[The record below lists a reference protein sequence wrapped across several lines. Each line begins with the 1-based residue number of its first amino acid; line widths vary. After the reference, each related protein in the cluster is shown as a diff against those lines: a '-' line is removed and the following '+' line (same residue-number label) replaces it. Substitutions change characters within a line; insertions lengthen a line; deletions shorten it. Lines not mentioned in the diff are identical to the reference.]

1 MPVEC
6 RYAGLAAVLAGLAG
20 LPSIVASVLANL
32 SGPERACLE
41 LAWQALLAG
50 TIPIGAV
57 VADADGIV
65 IRSGRN
71 AVYGEAEPS
80 LMSGS
85 LLAHAEMNALVSL
98 PVDGSYADCRLVTSM
113 EPCQMCTGALRMA
126 TVGAL
131 TYLGADPVNGT
142 SWALESAR
150 YVGHWP
156 IAVTGPRADESG
168 HLASGLV
175 AAYHLR
181 RRPAG
186 RYVAACRESRPDLLD
201 AGAALIE
208 TGMFERAADRQPW
221 EAAEPALLAAVRHPD

>member
-1 MPVEC
+1 M
-6 RYAGLAAVLAGLAG
+6 AGLAG

-32 SGPERACLE
+32 SEPERACLE

-71 AVYGEAEPS
+71 AVYGEAEPP

-142 SWALESAR
+142 SWILESAR
-150 YVGHWP
+150 YVGYWP
-156 IAVTGPRADESG
+156 VRVTGPLEDETG
-168 HLASGLV
+168 RLASGLV

-181 RRPAG
+181 RGPAG
-186 RYVAACRESRPDLLD
+186 RFVAAWREERPDLLD
-201 AGAALIE
+201 AGVALIE
-208 TGMFERAADRQPW
+208 AGLFELAADQQPW
-221 EAAEPALLAAVRHPD
+221 EAVAPALLAAVGYQA

>member
-1 MPVEC
+1 LPVE
-6 RYAGLAAVLAGLAG
+6 RNYAGLATVLAGLAG
-20 LPSIVASVLANL
+20 LASRVANVLADL

-57 VADADGIV
+57 VVDADGIV

-71 AVYGEAEPS
+71 AVYGEAAPP
-80 LMSGS
+80 LISGS

-98 PVDGSYADCRLVTSM
+98 PVDGSYSDCRLVTSM

-142 SWALESAR
+142 TWVLEAQR
-150 YVGHWP
+150 YVGYWP
-156 IAVTGPRADESG
+156 VSAKGPRADETG
-168 HLASGLV
+168 RLASGLV

-186 RYVAACRESRPDLLD
+186 RFVAAWRSARPDLLD
-201 AGAALIE
+201 AGAALVE
-208 TGMFERAADRQPW
+208 AGMFELAAERQPW
-221 EAAEPALLAAVRHPD
+221 EAAAPALLAAVQRAA

>member
-1 MPVEC
+1 
-6 RYAGLAAVLAGLAG
+6 LAGLAG

-32 SGPERACLE
+32 TEPERACLE

-71 AVYGEAEPS
+71 AVYGEAEPP

-150 YVGHWP
+150 YVGYWP
-156 IAVTGPRADESG
+156 VRVTGPRADETG
-168 HLASGLV
+168 RLASGLV
-175 AAYHLR
+175 AAYHLQ

-186 RYVAACRESRPDLLD
+186 RFVAAWRSARPDLLD

-208 TGMFERAADRQPW
+208 AGLFELAADRQPW
-221 EAAEPALLAAVRHPD
+221 EMAAPALLAAVQQRS

>member
-1 MPVEC
+1 LALVVDSSVLIGVI
-6 RYAGLAAVLAGLAG
+6 AGLGVR
-20 LPSIVASVLANL
+20 PSIVACVLADL
-32 SGPERACLE
+32 SAPEQACLE

-57 VADADGIV
+57 VADADGII

-71 AVYGEAEPS
+71 AVYGHADPP
-80 LMSGS
+80 LISGS
-85 LLAHAEMNALVSL
+85 LIAHAEINALSGL
-98 PVDGSYADCRLVTSM
+98 PVTGSHPDCRLVTSM

-142 SWALESAR
+142 SWVLESAR

-156 IAVTGPRADESG
+156 IAVKGPRPDDTG
-168 HLASGLV
+168 LLASGMV

-181 RRPAG
+181 NRPHG
-186 RYVAACRESRPDLLD
+186 RYVAACRSARPDLL
-201 AGAALIE
+201 AVGAALTE
-208 TGMFERAADRQPW
+208 AGMFELAADRQSWPV
-221 EAAEPALLAAVRHPD
+221 AAPALLAAVKHAA

>member
-1 MPVEC
+1 
-6 RYAGLAAVLAGLAG
+6 VLAD
-20 LPSIVASVLANL
+20 L
-32 SGPERACLE
+32 SGPEQACLE

-57 VADADGIV
+57 VADADGVV

-71 AVYGEAEPS
+71 AVYGQAEPPLLS
-80 LMSGS
+80 AS
-85 LLAHAEMNALVSL
+85 LLAHAEMNALVGL

-142 SWALESAR
+142 SWVLESER
-150 YVGHWP
+150 YVGYWP
-156 IAVTGPRADESG
+156 VDVTGPRADEAG
-168 HLASGLV
+168 RLAAGLV
-175 AAYHLR
+175 AAWHLR

-186 RYVAACRESRPDLLD
+186 RFVAAWRSVRSDLLD

-208 TGMFERAADRQPW
+208 AGMFELAADRQPW
-221 EAAEPALLAAVRHPD
+221 EAAAPVLLASVLYAA